1 MKEILNILMVIYG
14 IMIGVYLIMGL
25 TKSKLEKQK
34 EIQMTVVL
42 MTSMLGNQLNK
53 KKKVVGRIFL
63 FQFFLLFGYTLISLW
78 LTYNH
83 SIVRIIAIL
92 LLIAEAIEL
101 IVRLL
106 NIYKAEN
113 LKELIRNRKIS
124 KFSSYI
130 YIVGIAILTGVMV

>member
-1 MKEILNILMVIYG
+1 MVIYG

-130 YIVGIAILTGVMV
+130 YIVGIAILTGVMI

>member
-130 YIVGIAILTGVMV
+130 YIVGIAILTGVMI